1 MITRAQKVRLGIF
14 LIFSTVVLFGT
25 IGTLAGLKLIEKN
38 DMYTIRFNESLAGL
52 EKGASVKY
60 NGIWVGRVEDLEIN
74 RTNVSEIVTTIS
86 LKAGTPVKKDTVAV
100 VTSSGITG
108 AKYIELSGG
117 TSASDFLPPGSE
129 IPSGESFM
137 GKLTGKAEIIAEKV
151 ELLTNKL
158 NELLS
163 APNREKLMTTVGNI
177 DSLAVSARDTIE
189 ENRPAVKQVI
199 VNLEES
205 TDRLDHTVAVF
216 ESEGTAAL
224 KEIRSLAANLNQ
236 AVEKQRIRHIVENVD
251 VITTEARVA
260 IDDAQIQEMV
270 KKLGQLVDEL
280 LGTVT
285 NIDNTVLRAKD
296 DIFVSLSYLEDALED
311 LSEFARMIRENPGLL
326 LGGSD
331 EKERKLP

>member
-1 MITRAQKVRLGIF
+1 
-14 LIFSTVVLFGT
+14 
-25 IGTLAGLKLIEKN
+25 
-38 DMYTIRFNESLAGL
+38 
-52 EKGASVKY
+52 
-60 NGIWVGRVEDLEIN
+60 
-74 RTNVSEIVTTIS
+74 
-86 LKAGTPVKKDTVAV
+86 
-100 VTSSGITG
+100 
-108 AKYIELSGG
+108 
-117 TSASDFLPPGSE
+117 
-129 IPSGESFM
+129 
-137 GKLTGKAEIIAEKV
+137 
-151 ELLTNKL
+151 
-158 NELLS
+158 
-163 APNREKLMTTVGNI
+163 MTTVGNI

-205 TDRLDHTVAVF
+205 TDRLEHTVVVF

-260 IDDAQIQEMV
+260 IDDAQIHEMV
-270 KKLGQLVDEL
+270 EKLGQLVDEL